1 MAQPTYD
8 DILTKKNLIK
18 TKELISDLPPYV
30 IDYFTA
36 RKSNTTSKTRL
47 SYAYDMRRFFN
58 WLKDTVPELSSVAL
72 KDISID
78 VMSSV
83 NARDIEEFLDYLQTY
98 SNTMN
103 NQLTLARKLSC
114 LCSFFSYLVR
124 HDMISSNPCDKVLKP
139 KISKDSRIIRLEP
152 DEIIRFLDAIEFGSD
167 NMTPRQR
174 KYLENTRER
183 DLAIATLLLGTGI
196 RVSECVGLNCKDIDF
211 DNCKINILRKGHK
224 RQFIA
229 MSDEVIDALKSYLD
243 LRNTIT
249 PKNADDDDALFL
261 STQHTRLGV
270 QAIENMITKYAD
282 IIGSRE
288 HITPHKLRKT
298 YGTELYNETGDIYLV
313 ARALGHESV
322 NTTKDH
328 YICDNEDSLL
338 QARNKVKL
346 R

>member
-1 MAQPTYD
+1 MANTYD
-8 DILTKKNLIK
+8 DEINRKNILRI
-18 TKELISDLPPYV
+18 KELTAEMPYYV
-30 IDYFTA
+30 NDYFVA

-47 SYAYDMRRFFN
+47 SYAYDLKKFFS
-58 WLKDTVPELSSVAL
+58 WLQLSTPELSDTSL
-72 KDISID
+72 NNISID
-78 VMSSV
+78 TLSKVT
-83 NARDIEEFLDYLQTY
+83 ARDIEEFLDYLQTLV
-98 SNTMN
+98 NTVN
-103 NQLTLARKLSC
+103 NPVTIARKLSC
-114 LCSFFSYLVR
+114 LSAFFDYLVR
-124 HDMISSNPCDKVLKP
+124 HDLLASNPCDKVMKP
-139 KISKDSRIIRLEP
+139 KLKKDNRIIKLSP
-152 DEIIRFLDAIEFGSD
+152 DEVVRFLDAIEFGCEKMSQ
-167 NMTPRQR
+167 RQ
-174 KYLENTRER
+174 KSYLANTRER

-196 RVSECVGLNCKDIDF
+196 RVSECVGLNRKDLDF

-229 MSDEVIDALKSYLD
+229 MGDEVIDALQNYL
-243 LRNTIT
+243 LVRNLIT
-249 PKNADDDDALFL
+249 PRDIKDEDALFL
-261 STQHTRLGV
+261 STQRTRISV

-282 IIGSRE
+282 FVGTRE

-328 YICDNEDSLL
+328 YIQENEDSLL